1 MCLTEEALETV
12 ENLPYKDPA
21 ERKDVNKILGY
32 LENHLVGKVNEI
44 YESYRFF
51 SRQQEEFESI
61 SAYVTAVHAL
71 ASTCN
76 FGDLRERLIRD
87 RMRHLHDTRAPFWT
101 GIGTGSRAL
110 QVQDPN
116 GGSRVR
122 CRFWPHKKALPSSSL
137 SFLAA
142 KKTPYRYPLS
152 AMQTSTRSIKTKGEK
167 PKRQT
172 SSFFFTSETT

>member
-1 MCLTEEALETV
+1 MLQRQMDDVEETVGVLCHRCESEVTTAGIPGGVSDDMCLTEETLETV

-87 RMRHLHDTRAPFWT
+87 RIVC
-101 GIGTGSRAL
+101 GIRNKAL
-110 QVQDPN
+110 QRSLLSELNLTLESCVQ
-116 GGSRVR
+116 
-122 CRFWPHKKALPSSSL
+122 
-137 SFLAA
+137 
-142 KKTPYRYPLS
+142 
-152 AMQTSTRSIKTKGEK
+152 
-167 PKRQT
+167 KRK
-172 SSFFFTSETT
+172 TSEAAGQQVQAGYKE